1 MLAPRV
7 TFLGGVAVI
16 MKSTRRTLTRGTV
29 HEQRAIAL
37 AKRLGIEMPPQP
49 VTNAQWLKVW
59 VEIGKALLPTEPP
72 KPETLNQLWADIGMY
87 LAELRE
93 PEFQWG
99 PGRKPG
105 SKSIKPRLLVAGVS
119 KEALRQR
126 RSRQRKRD
134 REFTGN

>member
-1 MLAPRV
+1 MLAPRA
-7 TFLGGVAVI
+7 TFYGGVAVA
-16 MKSTRRTLTRGTV
+16 MTSSKRTLRRGTPYD
-29 HEQRAIAL
+29 ERAIAL
-37 AKRLGIEMPPQP
+37 ARRLGIEFPLNPLM
-49 VTNAQWLKVW
+49 LW

-72 KPETLNQLWADIGMY
+72 KPATLNQLWADIGMY

-99 PGRKPG
+99 PGRKSG
-105 SKSIKPRLLVAGVS
+105 SKSSKPRVLVPGVS
-119 KEALRQR
+119 KAALRQR